1 MHRGFDEYRGRDPHA
16 RMTRRDGILA
26 LTLHTDGGSMIWSGP
41 AHDELGFAFQDI
53 ADDPD
58 NRVVIITGEGDAFCA
73 TADPASFG
81 TMDVQGL
88 FDIHSKGIRLFENLL
103 KIPVPV
109 IGAVNGPALIHAELA
124 LLSNIVIATPDA
136 AFQDAVHFDWGLV
149 PGDGVHITFPA
160 LLGPTR
166 GAYFLLTNERIDC
179 TQAQRLGLVHEVVE
193 REQLMARAWALGEMI
208 ATKPRMTNYFT
219 RRLLTEKL
227 RRAVQDHLS
236 HGIAL
241 EGLAMLDGSAP
252 AA

>member
-1 MHRGFDEYRGRDPHA
+1 MHRAFEEYRDRYAHV
-16 RMTRRDGILA
+16 RMARRDGVLE
-26 LTLHTDGGSMIWSGP
+26 LRLHTNGGPMVWSGP
-41 AHDELGFAFQDI
+41 AHDELGFAFQDV

-81 TMDVQGL
+81 EMDVRGL
-88 FDIHSKGIRLFENLL
+88 FGVHTKGIRLFENLL

-109 IGAVNGPALIHAELA
+109 IGAVNGPALIHAELV

-166 GAYFLLTNERIDC
+166 GAYFLLTNEPIEC
-179 TQAQRLGLVHEVVE
+179 AEALRLGLVHEVVD
-193 REQLMARAWALGEMI
+193 RDQLTARAWQLAEQI
-208 ATKPRMTNYFT
+208 ARKPVMANYFT
-219 RRLLTEKL
+219 RRLLSERL

-252 AA
+252 T